1 MITNHFKTVAG
12 LFISHFLIPTCTS
25 NVPHFHFLSSLACVH
40 SCERPDTWSSSW
52 EILLKQICHS
62 WNLIHGL
69 ERPRRTGKRRAV
81 TTCQF
86 RGHSFVPVR
95 HSSPLFQGAFCPLSH
110 HLPCLVNLQSLIALH
125 LDAWLKIARTL
136 THKIPTVLLRAWT
149 QRSTPDKL
157 SVCLCVCQVNHGL
170 WELMIQGGRL
180 CSLVAA
186 SSDIYSITRS
196 ESGCSPTFTPNFNI
210 RLCLTEPVLSGLF
223 PLTEIWQQITPAD
236 CLGPN
241 TAKVLSCIQYRKVY
255 PSFSIWPWEACKNV
269 WVCLAVDTVM
279 LHI

>member
-1 MITNHFKTVAG
+1 MITNHCKTVAG

-40 SCERPDTWSSSW
+40 SCKRPDTWSSSW

-125 LDAWLKIARTL
+125 LDAWLKITRTL

-149 QRSTPDKL
+149 QRNTPDKL
-157 SVCLCVCQVNHGL
+157 SVCVWGKPWPLRANDTRRKTLLFGCSLLLTFIPLREASLAAVPRLHQTLTYGSVWRSLCCQV
-170 WELMIQGGRL
+170 
-180 CSLVAA
+180 
-186 SSDIYSITRS
+186 
-196 ESGCSPTFTPNFNI
+196 CSPWLKSDN
-210 RLCLTEPVLSGLF
+210 RLLQLTV
-223 PLTEIWQQITPAD
+223 
-236 CLGPN
+236 
-241 TAKVLSCIQYRKVY
+241 
-255 PSFSIWPWEACKNV
+255 
-269 WVCLAVDTVM
+269 
-279 LHI
+279 